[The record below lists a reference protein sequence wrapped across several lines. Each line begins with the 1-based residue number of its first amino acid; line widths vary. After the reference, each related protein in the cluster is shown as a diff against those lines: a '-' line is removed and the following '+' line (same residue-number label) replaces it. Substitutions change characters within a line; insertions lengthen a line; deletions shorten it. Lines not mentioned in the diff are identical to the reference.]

1 MARPRTERP
10 PVREAEIRAEPV
22 REPVRKTRTHKLSD
36 GVDPM
41 TLPRP
46 LLESFWQNGLD
57 LQWNSE
63 TVIGIPATQF
73 ENTRMQQQGWEPV
86 TTGMFDGALDYLAP
100 RGHKGQI
107 LYGASRLDWRPREL
121 TEEARGEEYQMARRA
136 RYAADEKI
144 KSGAVDGVNA
154 DFMNTDH
161 AKAKANTFLRK
172 EHGRVPSMPI
182 AD

>member
-1 MARPRTERP
+1 MARPRTERA
-10 PVREAEIRAEPV
+10 PVREADIRTEPV
-22 REPVRKTRTHKLSD
+22 REPVRKTRTHRLVD
-36 GVDPM
+36 GIDPM

-63 TVIGIPATQF
+63 TVIGVPATQF

-86 TTGMFDGALDYLAP
+86 TTGMFNGVLDYLAP

-121 TEEARGEEYQMARRA
+121 TEEARAEELQVARRA
-136 RYAADEKI
+136 RHSADEKI
-144 KSGAVDGVNA
+144 KTGAVEGINA
-154 DFMNTDH
+154 EFMNTEN
-161 AKAKANTFLRK
+161 AKAKANTFYRK
-172 EHGRVPSMPI
+172 EVGRVPSMPI
-182 AD
+182 PD